1 MVERAD
7 IEAKVR
13 EIEQSLTETKESVQQ
28 KGVIIAAAVIA
39 VVVLAFVIGRRR
51 GSRSRA
57 VVKVYRS

>member
-7 IEAKVR
+7 IEAKAR
-13 EIEQSLTETKESVQQ
+13 EIEQALNETRESVQQ
-28 KGVIIAAAVIA
+28 KGVVIAVAVIA